1 MDQVRHNGDSYACTY
16 AQGGGDMTKLMT
28 VVFHVLFHN
37 EELYTCLKIEAARR
51 HKPASDIVGEAIQEW
66 SEKQGDMELPPIID
80 AARAEWQERGGRP
93 WNEVGT
99 ESG

>member
-1 MDQVRHNGDSYACTY
+1 
-16 AQGGGDMTKLMT
+16 MTKLMT
-28 VVFHVLFHN
+28 VVSHN
-37 EELYTCLKIEAARR
+37 EELDTCLKIEAARR
-51 HKPASDIVGEAIQEW
+51 HKPASDIVGEAVQEW

-80 AARAEWQERGGRP
+80 AARAEWLERGGRP